1 MGLTGSSELLNDSKW
16 GDNNHCH
23 HQSQSCFKI
32 FFFDGD
38 DMLPDLVLQHSLLPS
53 LQKLIDGVDAGV
65 DELEVWNSGPDGS

>member
-1 MGLTGSSELLNDSKW
+1 MGLAGFSELLSDSTS

-32 FFFDGD
+32 FIFDGD
-38 DMLPDLVLQHSLLPS
+38 DMLPHLVLQHSLLLR

-65 DELEVWNSGPDGS
+65 DELELWDSGPDGS